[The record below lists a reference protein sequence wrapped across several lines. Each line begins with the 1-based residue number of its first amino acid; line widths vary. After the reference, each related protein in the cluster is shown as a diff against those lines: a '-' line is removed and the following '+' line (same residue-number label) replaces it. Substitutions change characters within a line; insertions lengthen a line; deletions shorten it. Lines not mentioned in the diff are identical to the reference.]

1 MSHKDKHA
9 SKHGAKKAAI
19 LARNKKH
26 QLVNEQAA
34 FHEDNRKLQRE
45 FDEDLT
51 AQLAKSADADG
62 NVVWSAQLQEVRNRL
77 TGKKRM
83 AKERWNRYAG
93 TSGGGGRGL

>member
-1 MSHKDKHA
+1 MSHKDKHV
-9 SKHGAKKAAI
+9 SKHAAKKAAI

-26 QLVNEQAA
+26 QLINEQAE
-34 FHEDNRKLQRE
+34 FHEDNRRLQRE
-45 FDEDLT
+45 FDDDLT
-51 AQLAKSADADG
+51 AQLARSTDEDG

-93 TSGGGGRGL
+93 TASGGGRGL